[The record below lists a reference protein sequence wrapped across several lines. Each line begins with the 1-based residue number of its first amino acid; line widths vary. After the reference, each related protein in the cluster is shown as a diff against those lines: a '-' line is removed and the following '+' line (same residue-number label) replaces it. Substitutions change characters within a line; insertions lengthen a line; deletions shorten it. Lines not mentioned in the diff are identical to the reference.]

1 MPWTRRSRGSGRRAL
16 AHAALLFGACAFALL
31 VSLTVLGGTQVQAN
45 PPSPPHGD
53 GVHPGGG
60 NGGLDNSGHTLH
72 PNPEPPPPPPPDDP
86 PDNPPPDAP
95 PPGRGPPPAGG
106 GGGSPTSAP
115 TPTGING
122 VAGISA
128 SGESRSGGQPKGGST
143 GSVVVKPH
151 QNPAQVSHQKA
162 KDTKAP

>member
-45 PPSPPHGD
+45 PPNPPHGD

-72 PNPEPPPPPPPDDP
+72 PNPEPPPPPPPPPDDP
-86 PDNPPPDAP
+86 PDKPPPDDP
-95 PPGRGPPPAGG
+95 PPDREPPPSGG

-115 TPTGING
+115 
-122 VAGISA
+122 
-128 SGESRSGGQPKGGST
+128 
-143 GSVVVKPH
+143 
-151 QNPAQVSHQKA
+151 
-162 KDTKAP
+162 AP